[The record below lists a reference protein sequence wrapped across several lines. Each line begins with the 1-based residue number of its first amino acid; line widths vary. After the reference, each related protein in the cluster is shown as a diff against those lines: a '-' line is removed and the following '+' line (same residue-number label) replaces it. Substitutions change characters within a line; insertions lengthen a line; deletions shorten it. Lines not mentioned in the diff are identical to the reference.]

1 MARRATLIRLHPT
14 TQPDPVFVIC
24 LARQV
29 AEAGSFV
36 VCGAQSNRACLN
48 TVSME
53 AVQQQGQEQ
62 PEAIC

>member
-1 MARRATLIRLHPT
+1 MARRATLTRITIQNHRRPRLRHLSYP
-14 TQPDPVFVIC
+14 
-24 LARQV
+24 
-29 AEAGSFV
+29 AGGEGGVFV

-62 PEAIC
+62 PETIC